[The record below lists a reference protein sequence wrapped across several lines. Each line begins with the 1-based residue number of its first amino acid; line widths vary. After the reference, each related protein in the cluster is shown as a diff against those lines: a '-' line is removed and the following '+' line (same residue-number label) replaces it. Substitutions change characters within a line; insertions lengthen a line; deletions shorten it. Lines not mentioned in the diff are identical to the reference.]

1 MTRLVKSGKVREVYA
16 LDCDDEVYV
25 MVASDRLSAFD
36 TYVCNI
42 KSKGQVLNQISAGW
56 FERLN
61 RVGIHTHFIAADGNA
76 SLVKRCKPIL
86 LEVIVRRYLTGSLW
100 RAYTE
105 GRNFY
110 GLPEGLKENH
120 RFHKPIVTPTTKGEI
135 DEPILPSQILSQGY
149 VTGEVWYDMVEI
161 AQRVFEIGEKGC
173 QKRGITLVDTKYE
186 FGFDKNNRLTLIDE
200 VHTPDSS
207 RFRYNQGENKA
218 SLDKDVI
225 RKWLIEEDK
234 MGTNGVIV
242 PEELLNETTSVYLKI
257 YSKLT
262 GCDFPVGFNYGEA
275 GVTSFYNKVGKAL
288 IQRKIERPVVQII
301 AGSVSDEWWVEKL
314 QQFLELHC
322 KVEILYA
329 SAHKDPYRVLRL
341 LESNEMLGRLVYVTV
356 AGRSNAL
363 SGVVAANT
371 THPVIACPPFK
382 DKTDMMVNIN
392 STLQMPSKVP
402 VMTILEPE
410 NVAEAVRRMF
420 CL

>member
-1 MTRLVKSGKVREVYA
+1 MARLLKTGKVREVHA

-42 KSKGQVLNQISAGW
+42 KCKGQVLNQISAGW

-76 SLVKRCKPIL
+76 SLVKRCRPIL

-100 RAYTE
+100 RAYSK
-105 GRNFY
+105 NQNVY
-110 GLPEGLKENH
+110 GLPKGLTENH
-120 RFHKPIVTPTTKGEI
+120 RFETPIVTPTTKGKI
-135 DEPILPSQILSQGY
+135 DEPITPTQILNQGY
-149 VTGEVWYDMVEI
+149 ATGEAWFDMQEI
-161 AQRVFEIGEKGC
+161 ARRVFEIGEKHC
-173 QKRGITLVDTKYE
+173 QKQGITLVDTKYE
-186 FGFDKNNRLTLIDE
+186 FGFDTNNVLTLIDE

-207 RFRYNQGENKA
+207 RFWYGTNNV

-225 RKWLIEEDK
+225 RKWLIEENL
-234 MGTNGVIV
+234 MGKDGVIV
-242 PEELLNETTSVYLKI
+242 PEELKNETSSVYLKM
-257 YSKLT
+257 YQKLV
-262 GCDFPVGFNYGEA
+262 GYDFPVEFNYGEA
-275 GVTSFYNKVGKAL
+275 GVSLFYNKVGKSL
-288 IQRKIERPVVQII
+288 IQRKLERPTVQII
-301 AGSVSDEWWVEKL
+301 AGSVGDSSWVAQL
-314 QQFLELHC
+314 QYALQRHC
-322 KVEILYA
+322 NVEILYA
-329 SAHKDPYRVLRL
+329 SAHKDPHRVLNL
-341 LESNEMLGRLVYVTV
+341 LENNEARGDRLVYVTV

-371 THPVIACPPFK
+371 TYPVIACPPFE
-382 DKTDMMVNIN
+382 DRTDMMVNIN